1 MDSARQARLAHTR
14 VKLRRGVYSEVVEE
28 PSLCRDFREFDKA
41 MVIRRR
47 ALSASSV
54 LDYNSGVDHFSGGEE
69 LTLENPITGERV
81 IFRQRAHET
90 DGARVVIDHHLKPHT
105 GTFPEHIQ
113 LNQDERFEIL
123 SGTAT
128 ISLNGVQ
135 KTAQAGD
142 VILAPRGTPH
152 RNPWNESNLDMAFR
166 HETSPDFGS
175 DVYFESLFSLAQA
188 GKINRKGEVN
198 ALQIIVIGAGLKSQ
212 TYLTA
217 FPIIAQKIINRI
229 LAAIGRLLGYPSRYS
244 LSKAGKP

>member
-1 MDSARQARLAHTR
+1 MYTR
-14 VKLRRGVYSEVVEE
+14 VFPAKERFWATKPKPEVR
-28 PSLCRDFREFDKA
+28 S
-41 MVIRRR
+41 MM
-47 ALSASSV
+47 
-54 LDYNSGVDHFSGGEE
+54 DHFVHGESQ
-69 LTLENPITGERV
+69 TLENPITGERI

-105 GTFPEHIQ
+105 GTFPEHVQ

-128 ISLNGVQ
+128 YSLNGVK
-135 KTAQAGD
+135 KTARAGD

-152 RNPWNESNLDMAFR
+152 RNPWNESNLEMAFR

-175 DVYFESLFSLAQA
+175 DVFFESLFSLAQA
-188 GKINRKGEVN
+188 GKTNHKGEVN

-217 FPIIAQKIINRI
+217 FPIIVQKIMNRI

-244 LSKAGKP
+244 LSREGKP